1 MSRQAA
7 RLAILCLVLTIA
19 TTGTAAGGDAAAG
32 WSRPGLVREMVWD
45 WIARLVGVQAKCSMG
60 IDPNG
65 KPCGTSEIQPE
76 CSGGIDPDGKPC
88 PTPEVQLKCSGGID
102 PNGAPCV
109 MPSAGC
115 RCVP

>member
-1 MSRQAA
+1 MLRKAA
-7 RLAILCLVLTIA
+7 RLAILCIVLIAA
-19 TTGTAAGGDAAAG
+19 TTGAAAGRDTAPG
-32 WSRPGLVREMVWD
+32 WSRPGVVREVTRVPGRVWE
-45 WIARLVGVQAKCSMG
+45 WIARLAGIQPKCSMG

-65 KPCGTSEIQPE
+65 KPC
-76 CSGGIDPDGKPC
+76 
-88 PTPEVQLKCSGGID
+88 PTPPAEVQPKCSGGID